1 MVVPFGSYFY
11 IFSNSFTYG
20 SLAHAFLMFVMR
32 KQLGQTSSISFFF
45 FFGHL
50 SSTLDIESSFV
61 YRTQLDH
68 PPFVN
73 VIRNLTPD

>member
-1 MVVPFGSYFY
+1 
-11 IFSNSFTYG
+11 
-20 SLAHAFLMFVMR
+20 MFVMR